1 MKTEC
6 KYGVITLIAAFI
18 IVVIIMI
25 PAMLPEKDVYGD
37 GECTYISTTSLSDS
51 VIL

>member
-1 MKTEC
+1 MKTES
-6 KYGVITLIAAFI
+6 KYCLITLV
-18 IVVIIMI
+18 IVFTVMVAVMI